1 MSKRMGDTMS
11 TPLLGTGST
20 TATTEPTDDDLL
32 RRSRAG
38 DPAATTAIVARH
50 GLAVRAA
57 VRAFRLQDADAAD
70 AVQNTWVRL
79 LERGGTIRDPQ
90 RLRGWLVHTAG
101 RECLALLR
109 RRRRELPTD
118 VGLDEIA
125 ALVPGPEAV
134 AIAADVRRVVADVVA
149 DLSGRR
155 RQVVDA
161 LFYLPGDGYA
171 VLRDCGIPHGSIGP
185 TRGRLL
191 RDLRGAM
198 RTREIDAAVA

>member
-1 MSKRMGDTMS
+1 MT
-11 TPLLGTGST
+11 
-20 TATTEPTDDDLL
+20 
-32 RRSRAG
+32 RSG
-38 DPAATTAIVARH
+38 
-50 GLAVRAA
+50 
-57 VRAFRLQDADAAD
+57 
-70 AVQNTWVRL
+70 
-79 LERGGTIRDPQ
+79 
-90 RLRGWLVHTAG
+90 
-101 RECLALLR
+101 
-109 RRRRELPTD
+109 RRRERPTD